1 MQFTNVRIWW
11 KPLKKASSQKT
22 NFITKNQLKETH
34 TSVFIEALFMV
45 ANMGAT
51 QVPINRLLN

>member
-1 MQFTNVRIWW
+1 MVETF
-11 KPLKKASSQKT
+11 KKS
-22 NFITKNQLKETH
+22 FITKNQLKETR